1 MNAPLRVLGSF
12 AASLGLSAVLVVPL
26 FVLEWWNR
34 REFHEEFPLE
44 LFTFMSVH
52 SLLIVLSAAPAVRR
66 LRSERDLRALAFG
79 HWAGL
84 VLSAFLAFVYVGVVV
99 DQLPCFLGVPNCD

>member
-1 MNAPLRVLGSF
+1 MKAAMLRV
-12 AASLGLSAVLVVPL
+12 AASLAISAVLVVPL
-26 FVLEWWNR
+26 FILEWWNR
-34 REFHEEFPLE
+34 REFHEEFPLV

-66 LRSERDLRALAFG
+66 LRSERDPRTLRVR
-79 HWAGL
+79 HWFGL

-99 DQLPCFLGVPNCD
+99 EQLPCFLGVPNCD